1 MDDSTAVALGITAI
15 LVTVQESLPKT
26 FASDPRVYRA
36 MRAGMALSA
45 PFFVS
50 RGRPW
55 QRAVV
60 TGLGI
65 WGATELLQL
74 GYSALMYGA
83 DTLFFNLTQ
92 RRGRGGRVI

>member
-1 MDDSTAVALGITAI
+1 MDDTTAAALGITAV
-15 LVTVQESLPKT
+15 LATVQEALPMPLRP
-26 FASDPRVYRA
+26 DVYRA
-36 MRAGMALSA
+36 ARAGLALSA
-45 PFFVS
+45 SFLINS

-74 GYSALMYGA
+74 GYSALMLGA
-83 DTLFFNLTQ
+83 DTLLVNLTRG
-92 RRGRGGRVI
+92 RRGRVT

>member
-1 MDDSTAVALGITAI
+1 MTTMDDTTAAALGITAV
-15 LVTVQESLPKT
+15 LATVQEALPVPL
-26 FASDPRVYRA
+26 DPRIYRA
-36 MRAGMALSA
+36 ARVGLALSA
-45 PFFVS
+45 PFLIN

-74 GYSALMYGA
+74 GYSALMLSA
-83 DTLFFNLTQ
+83 DTLLVNFQ
-92 RRGRGGRVI
+92 RRRPGRVI

>member
-1 MDDSTAVALGITAI
+1 MDDATAVALGITAI
-15 LVTVQESLPKT
+15 VATGQETLPFDGILNST
-26 FASDPRVYRA
+26 GWRIV
-36 MRAGMALSA
+36 RAGLALSA
-45 PFFVS
+45 PFLIS

-74 GYSALMYGA
+74 GYSTLMLGA
-83 DTLFFNLTQ
+83 DTLLVNLTQ
-92 RRGRGGRVI
+92 RRGRGRGI